1 MSQVEL
7 EEMRVEK
14 LRMEERLRYMESAQQ
29 QQEEIVLRET
39 QAKTSVRAACSVFD
53 IGTCSVDT
61 TPVSCWSDVSVL
73 GPVHVF

>member
-29 QQEEIVLRET
+29 QQEQLVLQET
-39 QAKTSVRAACSVFD
+39 QAKTSVRVACRVVR
-53 IGTCSVDT
+53 ILAYH
-61 TPVSCWSDVSVL
+61 VSLVCC
-73 GPVHVF
+73 

>member
-29 QQEEIVLRET
+29 QQEQLVLRET
-39 QAKTSVRAACSVFD
+39 QAKTSVRVHCLTSVRVACSVFD
-53 IGTCSVDT
+53 IGACR
-61 TPVSCWSDVSVL
+61 VL
-73 GPVHVF
+73 GV

>member
-53 IGTCSVDT
+53 IGACR
-61 TPVSCWSDVSVL
+61 VL
-73 GPVHVF
+73 GV